1 MKLYLNKRLDFIDI
15 EICDRDVSS
24 VKKLF
29 IEGTAVRKFC
39 VNNNVIIHNY
49 TETALKQTVKDYGK
63 IIININGNNIICD
76 CKYITKQLNSIYN
89 TVV

>member
-24 VKKLF
+24 AKKLF
-29 IEGTAVRKFC
+29 IKGVAVRKFC
-39 VNNNVIIHNY
+39 IGNNIIIHNY

-63 IIININGNNIICD
+63 IIINLNGNDVICD
-76 CKYITKQLNSIYN
+76 CEYIAKQLNKI
-89 TVV
+89 

>member
-15 EICDRDVSS
+15 EICDIDLSS

-39 VNNNVIIHNY
+39 VNNNVITHNY
-49 TETALKQTVKDYGK
+49 TETALKQTVKDHGK

-76 CKYITKQLNSIYN
+76 CEHITKQLNKIYN